1 MGDKGQHRDGDD
13 ERVDE
18 RVAEHVRCGRDG
30 LPWCSPPPSQ
40 YVPPSSPPSLLLS
53 PLTWR
58 AVYAL
63 NPAMYPA
70 LDRQPPVDSPQVL
83 EWISKVNL
91 AGAPKIAVNGINGCQ
106 NTSVNA
112 AAIAAAGTNGNCECI
127 FTPRR
132 GQGLTSL

>member
-1 MGDKGQHRDGDD
+1 
-13 ERVDE
+13 
-18 RVAEHVRCGRDG
+18 
-30 LPWCSPPPSQ
+30 
-40 YVPPSSPPSLLLS
+40 
-53 PLTWR
+53 
-58 AVYAL
+58 
-63 NPAMYPA
+63 MYPA